1 MSRNR
6 YVGDYRLVESID
18 GRGRIRTDYE
28 YIGAIYTY
36 TGGAKDAR
44 RLLKRALAAC
54 AAGAAAY
61 AGALIP
67 VSAAMRT
74 LWVALPFVFEALP
87 LGLTVAALVRALRAG
102 DRLEHR
108 HADQLANR
116 CPACS
121 FFTALLAGIALAGE
135 GVNLIRGVGMLP
147 GDIAFGACAALLL
160 AVGLHNHRLW
170 KRVKCEKTPPPADA
184 GTSP

>member
-44 RLLKRALAAC
+44 RWLKRALATC
-54 AAGAAAY
+54 VAGAAAY

-67 VSAAMRT
+67 VSTAMRT
-74 LWVALPFVFEALP
+74 LWVALPFAFEALP

-108 HADQLANR
+108 HADQLENR

-121 FFTALLAGIALAGE
+121 FFTMALPAIALIGE
-135 GVNLIRGVGMLP
+135 AANLFRGVGLLA
-147 GDIAFGACAALLL
+147 GDIAFAAGAALLL
-160 AVGLHNHRLW
+160 CCGWVTRGLW
-170 KRVKCEKTPPPADA
+170 KRARCVKA
-184 GTSP
+184 SPKA

>member
-18 GRGRIRTDYE
+18 GRGRVFFNDTATTE
-28 YIGAIYTY
+28 IYTY

-54 AAGAAAY
+54 AAGWLAY

-74 LWVALPFVFEALP
+74 LWVALPFAFEALP

-121 FFTALLAGIALAGE
+121 FLTVLLAGIALAGE
-135 GVNLIRGVGMLP
+135 GVNLLRGVGMLP
-147 GDIAFGACAALLL
+147 GDIAFGVCAALLL

-170 KRVKCEKTPPPADA
+170 KQVKCEKED
-184 GTSP
+184 S

>member
-28 YIGAIYTY
+28 YIGANYAFA
-36 TGGAKDAR
+36 GGAKDAR
-44 RLLKRALAAC
+44 RWLKRALAAC
-54 AAGAAAY
+54 VAGAAAY

-67 VSAAMRT
+67 VSTAMRT
-74 LWVALPFVFEALP
+74 LWVALPFAFDALP

-108 HADQLANR
+108 HADQLENR

-160 AVGLHNHRLW
+160 AMGLYNHRLW
-170 KRVKCEKTPPPADA
+170 KRVKCEKIDA
-184 GTSP
+184 VTGQ